1 MTETVAQIWKKLTP
15 SQRVTLLEET
25 HPQLRY
31 GDLHK
36 YGDAALER
44 AGLKQ
49 RGHVTAA
56 MSAGSARHALGRKGL
71 LDVGQTIAMPT
82 SAAGFH
88 TPRKPTALG
97 QLVAEHG
104 ISLLGA
110 PYEHAAKKKTPA
122 QLDREIA
129 EALAQPVRHGR
140 TRDEVQADIAR
151 LRAEIAQLR
160 EGQDTRDKR
169 DRRQELLVRLEDRQ
183 ADLRDLD
190 VEHRHLAREGRGA
203 P

>member
-1 MTETVAQIWKKLTP
+1 MTPAEIWKKLTP
-15 SQRVTLLEET
+15 SQRMTLLEET

-31 GDLHK
+31 GDMYR

-56 MSAGSARHALGRKGL
+56 QSSGSARHALGRKGL
-71 LDVGQTIAMPT
+71 LDVGQTVALPT

-97 QLVAEHG
+97 QQVADYG
-104 ISLLGA
+104 VSLLGA
-110 PYEHAAKKKTPA
+110 PAPHGAQKKTPA

-129 EALAQPVRHGR
+129 EVLVQPRRHGR
-140 TRDEVQADIAR
+140 TRDEVQTDIAR
-151 LRAEIAQLR
+151 LRTEIAELR
-160 EGQDTRDKR
+160 QGQDTREKR
-169 DRRQELLVRLEDRQ
+169 DRRQELIVRLEDRQ
-183 ADLRDLD
+183 ADLYDLN
-190 VEHRHLAREGRGA
+190 VEHRRRERKV